1 MHTGSVFPRFIQM
14 GALGVCKL
22 SHLLIFVFQAQIDLE
37 ILNFQHYNIS
47 IKMIPLCH
55 STQKHPAGAEC
66 LSPDLCSVI
75 PLSRYRPERWKSSPS
90 GGLLWRNPPCRS
102 TATDQI
108 PQSHRSVLS
117 ASRWNPRSVL
127 TLRSFP
133 ISGGSLHQTAWFKDF
148 RQFHDALR
156 QIAY

>member
-1 MHTGSVFPRFIQM
+1 M

-55 STQKHPAGAEC
+55 STQKDPAGAEC

-75 PLSRYRPERWKSSPS
+75 PHTAFLIFILVTGFSCYLFASAIA
-90 GGLLWRNPPCRS
+90 LLPVR
-102 TATDQI
+102 
-108 PQSHRSVLS
+108 
-117 ASRWNPRSVL
+117 
-127 TLRSFP
+127 
-133 ISGGSLHQTAWFKDF
+133 LHPV
-148 RQFHDALR
+148 
-156 QIAY
+156 

>member
-1 MHTGSVFPRFIQM
+1 MSVFLPSQILGWHSTTGSAIPIVKRFKLYMTSNPDTRAVSVALLYLIQCNFSGIYTPKPKMHTGSVFPRFIQI

-22 SHLLIFVFQAQIDLE
+22 SHLLIFVFQTQIDLE

-75 PLSRYRPERWKSSPS
+75 PLSRYRPER
-90 GGLLWRNPPCRS
+90 
-102 TATDQI
+102 
-108 PQSHRSVLS
+108 
-117 ASRWNPRSVL
+117 
-127 TLRSFP
+127 
-133 ISGGSLHQTAWFKDF
+133 
-148 RQFHDALR
+148 
-156 QIAY
+156 